1 MVLCTIIELYN
12 EEDSINH
19 HGFSRKVFSGKS
31 RQMVDI
37 TINERISSAAKII
50 GMYLIWKVKLSKSTN
65 RILIYNILYSSE
77 TKVVPASAVVFIVI
91 YWGVAISSYM
101 DHMNLVSIVRD

>member
-1 MVLCTIIELYN
+1 
-12 EEDSINH
+12 
-19 HGFSRKVFSGKS
+19 
-31 RQMVDI
+31 MVDIDKI

-50 GMYLIWKVKLSKSTN
+50 GMYLIWKVKLSSKSTN

>member
-1 MVLCTIIELYN
+1 
-12 EEDSINH
+12 
-19 HGFSRKVFSGKS
+19 
-31 RQMVDI
+31 MVDIDKI

-50 GMYLIWKVKLSKSTN
+50 GTYLIWKVKLSKSTN

>member
-37 TINERISSAAKII
+37 DKITINERISSAAKII
-50 GMYLIWKVKLSKSTN
+50 GKYLIWKVPAFLKAKSNYPNQQTGFLTN
-65 RILIYNILYSSE
+65 RVDG
-77 TKVVPASAVVFIVI
+77 VVMDSCCNGQLVVQAFIVI
-91 YWGVAISSYM
+91 LLLS
-101 DHMNLVSIVRD
+101 

>member
-1 MVLCTIIELYN
+1 
-12 EEDSINH
+12 
-19 HGFSRKVFSGKS
+19 
-31 RQMVDI
+31 MVDIDKI

-50 GMYLIWKVKLSKSTN
+50 GMYLIWKVKLS
-65 RILIYNILYSSE
+65 IIYNILYSSE